1 MSTVRTTDKISTK
14 EQLLNEFPQ
23 VDIVLAEYKPWPRN
37 YNQHPASQIEALA
50 ASLTTFGQP
59 KNIVVWTDYIV
70 DGHGLVEAAQSLG
83 WETLRANQIP
93 EQWDEG
99 KVEAFLVAANELAKM
114 ADPDKAKLS
123 ELLAD
128 MNQNGIDLKAVGW
141 DHQRLD
147 ELLAEVRASVEPTPS
162 EPVDSEVD
170 VDKADELREKWGTS
184 LGQVWQLGEHR
195 VICGDCGDSSVSTQ
209 LMGDDLADLLFTDPP
224 YGVSIGAKNR
234 MLNEFDKHG
243 RNLDNIEGDID
254 VLQLGLVLPLEVLVI
269 FLKLVAAVA
278 HLAAAAAALLELQTA
293 AIDAAAHGGQT
304 EDEA

>member
-1 MSTVRTTDKISTK
+1 MVAVSLKNTVITTDEISTK

-37 YNQHPASQIEALA
+37 YNQHPQTQIEALA

-83 WETLRANQIP
+83 WATLRANQIP
-93 EQWDEG
+93 AHWDEG

-114 ADPDKAKLS
+114 ADPDKVKLS

-147 ELLAEVRASVEPTPS
+147 DLLAEVRASVEPTS
-162 EPVDSEVD
+162 SDPVDSDVD
-170 VDKADELREKWGTS
+170 IDKADELKAKWGTA
-184 LGQVWQLGEHR
+184 LGQV
-195 VICGDCGDSSVSTQ
+195 
-209 LMGDDLADLLFTDPP
+209 
-224 YGVSIGAKNR
+224 
-234 MLNEFDKHG
+234 
-243 RNLDNIEGDID
+243 
-254 VLQLGLVLPLEVLVI
+254 
-269 FLKLVAAVA
+269 
-278 HLAAAAAALLELQTA
+278 
-293 AIDAAAHGGQT
+293 
-304 EDEA
+304 